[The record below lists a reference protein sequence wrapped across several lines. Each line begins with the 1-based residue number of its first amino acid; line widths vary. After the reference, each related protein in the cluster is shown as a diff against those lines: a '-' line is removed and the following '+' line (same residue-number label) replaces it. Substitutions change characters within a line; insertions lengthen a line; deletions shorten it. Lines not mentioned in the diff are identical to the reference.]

1 MLKFLQNLFKKSVN
15 SVQPDIV
22 QQTYKIFL
30 ETKSYPFIPEE
41 ARNAFLM
48 RCKELTEDYVLDRI
62 IDEIVGE
69 FAESIIQKAD
79 TINTLQE
86 LRYKMFGADEVR
98 KRLIRYAQEI
108 EKKET
113 FNPHETI

>member
-1 MLKFLQNLFKKSVN
+1 MLKFLQNLFKKPAI
-15 SVQPDIV
+15 QPDIV
-22 QQTYKIFL
+22 QQSYKIFL
-30 ETKSYPFIPEE
+30 ETKLHPFIPEE
-41 ARNAFLM
+41 GRNAFLM
-48 RCKELTEDYVLDRI
+48 KCKELTEDDVLDRI

-69 FAESIIQKAD
+69 YAESIIQKAD
-79 TINTLQE
+79 TVSTLQE

-108 EKKET
+108 EQKET